1 MSFAIKYTKSDLQL
15 SDASLFH
22 AIIQVGK
29 ELEKRDTPLSRTL
42 NKRLLANFNN
52 YEKPE
57 MTRMINNFQHFLIE
71 CVVGDKEGILDVEY
85 VVENKLTNLKQI
97 IMV

>member
-1 MSFAIKYTKSDLQL
+1 MTSAIKYTKSDLQL
-15 SDASLFH
+15 SDVSLFQ
-22 AIIQVGK
+22 AIVQVGK

-42 NKRLLANFNN
+42 NKRLLLNFNN
-52 YEKPE
+52 YEKTE

-71 CVVGDKEGILDVEY
+71 CVVADKEGILDIEY

-97 IMV
+97 IML